1 MCSGYYHLELTLES
15 QSKSAFVVG
24 GPRGGK
30 WEFERC
36 PFGLTQ
42 APAYF
47 QLLVSKV
54 IEGLP
59 FAFGYLEDILAF
71 SANIKE
77 HLEHVRILFQRL
89 READLKLSKR
99 KCCFLKAHV
108 QYLGHY
114 ISGSGLEP
122 VPEKLENL
130 KRMPPPTDITGV
142 RKFLGF
148 VGYYQKFIPRYSD
161 IARPLTNLTHK
172 DEVFDWSGACQGAF
186 EMLKEA
192 FLKEPILKY
201 PDPSK
206 PYVLYTD
213 ASKYARAGVLTQSYQ
228 HKDEKGVKEIHH
240 PITYIS
246 RLFRGPQ
253 INLVAL
259 VKEAYAIYMSTRKL
273 DYYLDEVATTI
284 RSDHLPLKRFLE
296 HKTKNSK
303 VDNWSLD
310 IAHYNLQFE
319 YVKGI
324 KNTLV
329 DTISRLVQLDPAIKQ
344 EPEPEGYQ
352 FGQPLKKELAE
363 EVVATVQE
371 GMDSENEPITLDP
384 KVTWGVTPAELKE
397 MQSEDKLCTRIM
409 SQMTKQGEKALHPY
423 YLEGGILKKYVYHAK
438 QQFETT
444 VVLRSL
450 RGTLLKLSHDDLG
463 HNGTARTYMLLRW
476 NYYWKGMRP
485 KVTRYVKQC
494 KLCQTHN
501 SASIGYVK
509 GTFEVPKVPM
519 DFISMDLIGKFN
531 PPSSQGNKFTL
542 TVICMLSG
550 WTWCIPIVDKSAPV
564 VLQAYLKNVHHLFG
578 QSQKILSDNGSEFKN
593 QLFKT
598 VAQELGIEH
607 KVYSP
612 PFHPQSNGQIE
623 GFDVFLKACLA
634 KHVSQELE
642 WDEVCPIATA
652 AHNFL
657 PNEHSRESPF
667 FIMFGRDPRIPLTEI
682 LGPCI
687 RYLGTDETILSLE
700 SLCKIYLIVAENL

>member
-1 MCSGYYHLELTLES
+1 MCIDYHILNSLLPHVDRAHSKAKGILTLVPIPKIDEIYAKLEGSTIYSTFDMRSGYYHLELTLES

-30 WEFERC
+30 WEFKRC

-59 FAFGYLEDILAF
+59 FAFGYLDDILVF

-77 HLEHVRILFQRL
+77 HLEHVRILSQRL
-89 READLKLSKR
+89 REVDLKLSKR

-114 ISGSGLEP
+114 ISGSGLKP

-130 KRMPPPTDITGV
+130 KRMPPPTDVTGV

-148 VGYYQKFIPRYSD
+148 IGYYQNFIPRYSD
-161 IARPLTNLTHK
+161 IARPLTNLTCK

-192 FLKEPILKY
+192 LLKEPILKY

-213 ASKYARAGVLTQSYQ
+213 ASKYAWARVLTQSYQ
-228 HKDEKGVKEIHH
+228 HRDEKGMKEIHH

-246 RLFRGPQ
+246 GLFRGPQ
-253 INLVAL
+253 INWVAL

-310 IAHYNLQFE
+310 IAHYNLQFK

-324 KNTLV
+324 KNTLA
-329 DTISRLVQLDPAIKQ
+329 DTMSRLVQLDPAMKQ
-344 EPEPEGYQ
+344 EPELEGYQ
-352 FGQPLKKELAE
+352 FGQPLKKEPAE

-371 GMDSENEPITLDP
+371 GTDSENEPIPPDP
-384 KVTWGVTPAELKE
+384 KVTWGVTPTELKE
-397 MQSEDKLCTRIM
+397 MQSEDKLCT
-409 SQMTKQGEKALHPY
+409 
-423 YLEGGILKKYVYHAK
+423 
-438 QQFETT
+438 
-444 VVLRSL
+444 
-450 RGTLLKLSHDDLG
+450 
-463 HNGTARTYMLLRW
+463 
-476 NYYWKGMRP
+476 
-485 KVTRYVKQC
+485 
-494 KLCQTHN
+494 
-501 SASIGYVK
+501 
-509 GTFEVPKVPM
+509 
-519 DFISMDLIGKFN
+519 
-531 PPSSQGNKFTL
+531 
-542 TVICMLSG
+542 
-550 WTWCIPIVDKSAPV
+550 
-564 VLQAYLKNVHHLFG
+564 
-578 QSQKILSDNGSEFKN
+578 
-593 QLFKT
+593 
-598 VAQELGIEH
+598 
-607 KVYSP
+607 
-612 PFHPQSNGQIE
+612 
-623 GFDVFLKACLA
+623 
-634 KHVSQELE
+634 
-642 WDEVCPIATA
+642 
-652 AHNFL
+652 
-657 PNEHSRESPF
+657 
-667 FIMFGRDPRIPLTEI
+667 
-682 LGPCI
+682 
-687 RYLGTDETILSLE
+687 
-700 SLCKIYLIVAENL
+700 